1 MKSPK
6 LQDRDLVI
14 ENNDLVLINDD
25 EELIQSV
32 QNTLLTRKG
41 EFFLDPEEGVSHDN
55 LLGKGT
61 SNEEARDDIIEALSR
76 DERIQ
81 AVSNITFID
90 NLETRVRQISL
101 TIQKLDETEL
111 TIDEVELNA

>member
-14 ENNDLVLINDD
+14 ENNDLVMIDDD

-32 QNTLLTRKG
+32 KNTLLTRKG
-41 EFFLDPEEGVSHDN
+41 EVFLGSEDGMSYEN

-61 SNEEARDDIIEALSR
+61 SQEEARDDIIEALSK
-76 DERIQ
+76 DERIGS
-81 AVSNITFID
+81 VTNITFID
-90 NLETRVRQISL
+90 DPVFRTRKISL
-101 TIQKLDETEL
+101 TIQKQDETEL

>member
-6 LQDRDLVI
+6 LLNRDLVI
-14 ENNDLVLINDD
+14 ENNDLVMVDED

-32 QNTLLTRKG
+32 RATLMTRKG
-41 EFFLDPEEGVSHDN
+41 EFFLDPEYGVSYDN

-61 SNEEARDDIIEALSR
+61 SEEEARDDIIEALSK
-76 DERIQ
+76 DERIGS
-81 AVSNITFID
+81 VTNITFVD
-90 NLETRVRQISL
+90 NSETRTRKISL
-101 TIQKLDETEL
+101 TIQKQDETEL